1 MDGRCFCQFI
11 LRCGVNFPGYGFFK
25 FTKWFFFVWKQWE
38 NEIFKINLKIVVKSK
53 KLSWVT
59 ALWVTITAKHYIGGR
74 SSAFKTSLI
83 DVLVLVLVPHPLLT
97 LPHKNK
103 QTNKL
108 HTHENETEQTN
119 KNKTKS
125 NKKGI
130 KHKKITVK
138 YFYIN
143 IKFSKSTKNSIFLT
157 IVIIFTFVEVLPSIF
172 L

>member
-1 MDGRCFCQFI
+1 MASIFRGMDFLNLQ
-11 LRCGVNFPGYGFFK
+11 ND
-25 FTKWFFFVWKQWE
+25 FFFVWKQWE

-108 HTHENETEQTN
+108 HTHKNETEQTN

-130 KHKKITVK
+130 KHKKLRW
-138 YFYIN
+138 N
-143 IKFSKSTKNSIFLT
+143 IFI
-157 IVIIFTFVEVLPSIF
+157 
-172 L
+172 